1 MYVVVATFVKP
12 DGAWLG
18 KQNAS
23 IWLWDTVWAAS
34 ASRAWLPLLSL
45 LIAFQLVQARDNDSA
60 ALPVI
65 YITCYLILIY
75 AVLHYEH
82 SEALKIKVLSRL
94 SHHPSHYAFK
104 LLDYFHYWLI
114 CSFSSIHLVC
124 KKIWKSNFKARN
136 PSVCYSC
143 ILRTVC
149 LIYFTLGRFV
159 AEDLRTCRVEFGA
172 VWKHKY
178 SLSGRQT
185 LLCAAA
191 GGISSAL
198 WLHGSPDLM
207 GSRSKQLAAVKA
219 EA

>member
-124 KKIWKSNFKARN
+124 KKKSERRTLKRGIRL
-136 PSVCYSC
+136 SVTRVSWEPFVWSTSHSAGLL
-143 ILRTVC
+143 LRTWGRAGLNLVQFGNINTVWVDGKHC
-149 LIYFTLGRFV
+149 YVQLQGAFLQRSGFMAHLISWEADV
-159 AEDLRTCRVEFGA
+159 NNLR
-172 VWKHKY
+172 
-178 SLSGRQT
+178 Q
-185 LLCAAA
+185 
-191 GGISSAL
+191 
-198 WLHGSPDLM
+198 
-207 GSRSKQLAAVKA
+207 
-219 EA
+219 